1 MRLVGALGML
11 LAGPA
16 LAAPDGGEAV
26 VARARAF
33 EAGQLRAL
41 AAQPVELHTHGF
53 VNDGKTTRVIDS
65 FRRLLYHPDG
75 AVTNQFENGQ
85 LDGKPATEAELR
97 KAMGAEDKPGEQ
109 GEVLGWALAPLSS
122 PDMEVAAVGPAAGG
136 GYTLRCRV
144 KKDAMVS
151 AVVLVVDEKTGRK
164 RSASI
169 EIGGM
174 RARLADRLE
183 NVLAYG
189 DDGAPVEFHAA
200 FHFKMGW
207 IERSADFRSRRIA
220 PPRP

>member
-41 AAQPVELHTHGF
+41 AARPVELHTHGF

-97 KAMGAEDKPGEQ
+97 KALGAEDKPGEQ
-109 GEVLGWALAPLSS
+109 VERPVVALEPLADDARQDLRGAVVVAAPVGRVPATQIRRRGARGWRGVRGGQDHGQQGGDHGPSLARRYGRGGAIRLDRKSALRSIHPILKWKLAWNSLGAPSS
-122 PDMEVAAVGPAAGG
+122 P
-136 GYTLRCRV
+136 
-144 KKDAMVS
+144 
-151 AVVLVVDEKTGRK
+151 
-164 RSASI
+164 
-169 EIGGM
+169 
-174 RARLADRLE
+174 
-183 NVLAYG
+183 
-189 DDGAPVEFHAA
+189 
-200 FHFKMGW
+200 
-207 IERSADFRSRRIA
+207 
-220 PPRP
+220 